1 MYRTGCNA
9 YQHSASN
16 TVEDKNLIL
25 LKLYDGAI
33 RFLNRAQQGIETHQV
48 NVRGEG
54 ISKAMAIITELD
66 CALDMDKGG
75 QLAQQLASLYRY
87 VMNRLTT
94 ANSKS
99 DLNALIDAQNILAT
113 LKEGFEGA
121 VQQQLPKKAPVA
133 AQPTTTQPVFEET
146 LPREGL
152 RYAV

>member
-1 MYRTGCNA
+1 MYHTGCNA

-33 RFLNRAQQGIETHQV
+33 RFLNREKHGIEANRV
-48 NVRGEG
+48 NVRGES
-54 ISKAMAIITELD
+54 ISKTMAIITELD

-87 VMNRLTT
+87 VMDRLTT
-94 ANSKS
+94 ANSRS
-99 DLNALIDAQNILAT
+99 DLNALTDAQNILMT

-121 VQQQLPKKAPVA
+121 IKQQLPKKAPVA
-133 AQPTTTQPVFEET
+133 QPVFKET
-146 LPREGL
+146 PPQEGL